1 MSTEERR
8 ASGAM
13 RFPFEALVEVG
24 GALGPTFEAQAINV
38 SEDGIQLR
46 TAYLP
51 EQGQTLTV
59 RFDAPAGQNVLASGE
74 VAWAHGSDRGG
85 EFGVR
90 FTDLDS
96 ESVEALKRVCGIGA
110 GAPPAQRGTKVRLHI
125 EGLASPMRAKIK
137 DARPTAVTVGSDL
150 GFLQVGRP
158 LELEDAQSGAKRPAT
173 IDRVEVA
180 VDPGSQVPQL
190 IVTLRYGD
198 AQEPVASGAA
208 PAAASTRNSSPP
220 TASQTAA
227 VEHAAN
233 EMRGALSR
241 GVDKVGQA
249 IGRCAD
255 QMKTTVALFAKR
267 RAERSDDGSAP
278 RRTTAPPPNG
288 GLHSAGRRVVRG
300 ESSASMPDDAPAIP
314 RTNLTPRRAALAG
327 GVLLA
332 AVVGALALKKMHHE
346 PPQGPTASNVETSP
360 PASAPV
366 AAPPPPAP
374 AAPVA
379 PVAAPSGSPVASAS
393 TSAAPAPPPQAMA
406 QNDDADPSKTSA
418 KKRIHVP
425 PFSNGPVHHA
435 NVLRLKMDGMIESIE
450 GAQQPNGFIVKLPG
464 RRSLE
469 AAAPLA
475 ARDSRIAAIKVSN
488 DSAGAELTVAFRDGV
503 PNYRVSA
510 RGETLVIA
518 LAPAG
523 SLDHGVADRDE
534 KGARSAKHT
543 RHPPAD
549 KGEQAF

>member
-8 ASGAM
+8 APGAM

-24 GALGPTFEAQAINV
+24 GALGPTFEAQAVNV
-38 SEDGIQLR
+38 SEEGIQLR

-59 RFDAPAGQNVLASGE
+59 RFDAPAGQAVLASGE
-74 VAWAHGSDRGG
+74 VAWAQGSDRGG

-90 FTDLDS
+90 FTDLDG
-96 ESVEALKRVCGIGA
+96 ESVDALRRVCGIGA
-110 GAPPAQRGTKVRLHI
+110 GAPSAQRGTKVRLHI

-158 LELEDAQSGAKRPAT
+158 LELEDAQSGTKRPAT

-198 AQEPVASGAA
+198 AQDPVASRTV
-208 PAAASTRNSSPP
+208 PATGPTRNSSPP

-227 VEHAAN
+227 VEDAAN
-233 EMRGALSR
+233 EMRGAVSR
-241 GVDKVGQA
+241 GVDRVGYA

-255 QMKTTVALFAKR
+255 QVKTTIALFAKR
-267 RAERSDDGSAP
+267 RAEHTDDGSAP

-288 GLHSAGRRVVRG
+288 GLHSTGRRVVRG
-300 ESSASMPDDAPAIP
+300 ESSASVPDDATAIP

-332 AVVGALALKKMHHE
+332 AVVGALALKKVHHE

-360 PASAPV
+360 PASAPAV
-366 AAPPPPAP
+366 APPPPAP
-374 AAPVA
+374 VV
-379 PVAAPSGSPVASAS
+379 PVAAPSSSPVASAS
-393 TSAAPAPPPQAMA
+393 TSAEPAAPPQAVA
-406 QNDDADPSKTSA
+406 QADDADPSKTSA
-418 KKRIHVP
+418 RKRIHVP

-523 SLDHGVADRDE
+523 SLDHDHGVADRDE

-543 RHPPAD
+543 RHPPVD

>member
-8 ASGAM
+8 APGAM

-24 GALGPTFEAQAINV
+24 GALGPTFEAQAVNV
-38 SEDGIQLR
+38 SEEGIQLR

-59 RFDAPAGQNVLASGE
+59 RFDAPAGQNVLACGE

-110 GAPPAQRGTKVRLHI
+110 DAPPAQRGTKVRLHI

-137 DARPTAVTVGSDL
+137 EARPTAVTVGSDL

-198 AQEPVASGAA
+198 AQDPVASRAA
-208 PAAASTRNSSPP
+208 PAAACTRNSSPP

-241 GVDKVGQA
+241 GVDKVGHA

-267 RAERSDDGSAP
+267 RAERSDDASAP

-288 GLHSAGRRVVRG
+288 GLHSTGRRVVRG
-300 ESSASMPDDAPAIP
+300 ESSASVPDDAASIP

-360 PASAPV
+360 SASAPAV
-366 AAPPPPAP
+366 APP
-374 AAPVA
+374 APVA
-379 PVAAPSGSPVASAS
+379 PVAPVPSPSSSPVASAS
-393 TSAAPAPPPQAMA
+393 TSAAPAPPPQAVA
-406 QNDDADPSKTSA
+406 QTDDADPSKTSA

-435 NVLRLKMDGMIESIE
+435 NVLRLKMDGLIESIE